1 MQDVECY
8 TFYMPR
14 VAILEWDGREY
25 DHNPKSADWYWAL
38 GIIAAAGTIALIL
51 FGEYLLAVLV
61 VIAASVIAI
70 HAAKVPPLHHFQ
82 LVDQGLIIG
91 EELHPYER
99 MISFSML
106 EDIEDKLP
114 PLLSIKNESWISP
127 HLMIPLEGV
136 DADVVYMHFLR
147 HVDEKEHQHTLSD
160 LVAAWLGF

>member
-1 MQDVECY
+1 ML
-8 TFYMPR
+8 R
-14 VAILEWDGREY
+14 AALLEWDGREY

-38 GIIAAAGTIALIL
+38 GIVAAAGTIALIL

-61 VIAASVIAI
+61 IVAASVIAI
-70 HAAKVPPLHHFQ
+70 HVAKVPPLHHFQ
-82 LVDQGLIIG
+82 LVDQGIMIG
-91 EELHPYER
+91 EELHPFDR

-114 PLLSIKNESWISP
+114 PLLSIKNESWLSP

-136 DADVVYMHFLR
+136 DADRVYEHFLR
-147 HVDEKEHQHTLSD
+147 HVDEVAHQHTFSD